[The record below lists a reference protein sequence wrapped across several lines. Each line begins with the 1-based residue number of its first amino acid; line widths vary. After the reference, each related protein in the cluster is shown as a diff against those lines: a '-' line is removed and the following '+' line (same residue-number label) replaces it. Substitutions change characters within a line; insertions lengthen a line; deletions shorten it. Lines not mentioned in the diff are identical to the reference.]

1 MDFRNGYA
9 VFEGRQESLTEFIHF
24 RIQRYVF
31 SQLFSR
37 YFISFLRYFILGLVG
52 LLRPGYGFCKD
63 SVI

>member
-9 VFEGRQESLTEFIHF
+9 VFEGRQGSLTEFIHF

-37 YFISFLRYFILGLVG
+37 YFISFLRYFIVRPCWAFAAW
-52 LLRPGYGFCKD
+52 LRFL
-63 SVI
+63 